1 MAREMEKRIED
12 VCSRILISSRNEL
25 YIHLRFFDVALS
37 AFTYVMG
44 EQNGEL
50 GTDGVGIYYDPGY
63 LGGLYRQGRREV
75 NRAYLHM
82 MLHCLFSHLW
92 KKVRIRKK
100 LAAKALGISR
110 EDEENGQEDL
120 TDILWDLACDI
131 SVESIIDDLAL
142 HCVKKPMS
150 RDRKNLYASL
160 RKKRK
165 TLNAEGVFEELVKMQ
180 PSREQALLWEREF
193 HCDDHRLWK
202 GGRKNPPS
210 QRPEKNW
217 EDIRDRMETEMETFG
232 QDMARGQA
240 GLKEQIKAENRDTRD
255 YRQFLRKFA
264 VLREEQM
271 VDPDSFD
278 YIFYSYGMS
287 LYGGDPGSEKD
298 PGLCHRH

>member
-82 MLHCLFSHLW
+82 TLHCLFAHLW

-100 LAAKALGISR
+100 VAVRALGISR
-110 EDEENGQEDL
+110 EDGENGQEDL

-131 SVESIIDDLAL
+131 SVESIIDSLAL
-142 HCVKKPMS
+142 HCVRKPMS
-150 RDRKNLYASL
+150 GDRRNLYASL

-180 PSREQALLWEREF
+180 PSLEKAILWEREF

-217 EDIRDRMETEMETFG
+217 EDIRDRMETVTTTDSGREAG
-232 QDMARGQA
+232 KILPARGRRKT
-240 GLKEQIKAENRDTRD
+240 GRISGTVWR
-255 YRQFLRKFA
+255 LRWKLLA
-264 VLREEQM
+264 RIWHGAR
-271 VDPDSFD
+271 PA
-278 YIFYSYGMS
+278 
-287 LYGGDPGSEKD
+287 
-298 PGLCHRH
+298 